1 MSTLKS
7 YYLGCPIWSNKDWV
21 GELFTRDAKPKDFLK
36 QYTSVFNTVEGN
48 TTFYGLPAEATIG
61 RWQQETPEGFRF
73 AFKFSQAISHDKRL
87 INAEPE
93 TALFLDMMDAL
104 RSRTGPAFLQMPA
117 SFGPDDLPVL
127 DDYLTSLPKSHP
139 YAVEVRHEIF
149 YTQAEA
155 ALDEVLIKH
164 GVNRVV
170 FDTRGLHAADTGTRI
185 EREAQR
191 KKPKVPV
198 RFTAT
203 GRHPFVRFIGHPEV
217 EENLPLLEEWAQVV
231 ARWIQEGRTPYFF
244 LHAPDDF
251 YAPRLARH
259 FHDLLSAHLDAGT
272 LPPWPAEQQDPEP
285 EQMSL
290 F

>member
-1 MSTLKS
+1 MNTLKG
-7 YYLGCPIWSNKDWV
+7 YYLGCPVWSNKDWV
-21 GELFTRDAKPKDFLK
+21 GELFTRDAKAKDFLK

-48 TTFYGLPAEATIG
+48 TTFYGLPSEATLA
-61 RWQQETPEGFRF
+61 RWCQDTPEGFRF
-73 AFKFSQAISHDKRL
+73 ALKFSQTISHDKRL
-87 INAEPE
+87 TNAEPE
-93 TALFLDMMDAL
+93 TALFLEMMDVL
-104 RSRTGPAFLQMPA
+104 SDRTGPAFLQLPA
-117 SFGPDDLPVL
+117 SFGPSDLPVL
-127 DDYLTSLPKSHP
+127 DAYLAALPKTHA

-149 YTQAEA
+149 YAQAEA
-155 ALDEVLIKH
+155 ALDAVLQKH
-164 GVNRVV
+164 AIDRIV
-170 FDTRGLHAADTGTRI
+170 FDTRGLHAANTGTLR

-191 KKPKVPV
+191 KKPKMPV

-203 GRHPFVRFIGHPEV
+203 GQHPLVRFIGHPEV
-217 EENLPLLEEWAQVV
+217 EKNFSLLEEWAQVV
-231 ARWIQEGRTPYFF
+231 ADWIREGRTPYFF

-259 FHDLLSAHLDAGT
+259 FHTLLSAHIDAGQ